1 MLVGGE
7 PTQVRGPCIV
17 KGTLSESVKSSQSR
31 KHRMRVSG
39 DVRVR
44 QPGSARVKGSQTWK
58 VKKDSDSSPTKP
70 TIVESNIIKKKK
82 LTDVVKKKS
91 ASGGAMPHDQDVI
104 DIPAPKFDVSLKRI
118 RVRKYEP

>member
-1 MLVGGE
+1 
-7 PTQVRGPCIV
+7 
-17 KGTLSESVKSSQSR
+17 
-31 KHRMRVSG
+31 MRVSG

-44 QPGSARVKGSQTWK
+44 QPGGACVKGSQTWK
-58 VKKDSDSSPTKP
+58 MKKDSDSSPTKP
-70 TIVESNIIKKKK
+70 SILESKIIKKKKK
-82 LTDVVKKKS
+82 LTDVVNKKS